1 MKYGLNE
8 ETIEALQ
15 RVFRKHNKIERAIIY
30 GSRALGTHKT
40 GSDID
45 LTLVAPGYTMRDLLS
60 IENELDD
67 LLLPYQL
74 DLSLYHHIDNPDL
87 LSHIARIGLTFYSR
101 DYT

>member
-15 RVFRKHNKIERAIIY
+15 RVFRKHDKIEQAIIY

-40 GSDID
+40 GSDVD
-45 LTLVAPGYTMRDLLS
+45 LTLVAPGCLMRDLLY

-74 DLSLYHHIDNPDL
+74 DLSLYHHIDNPEL

-101 DYT
+101 D